1 MTGYNTPMSSTL
13 LHTDEETDSGVY
25 GAYLRA
31 QADSDLMDIA
41 RHLDPERYP
50 ARCDAAGREVRR
62 RGLLHTSA
70 YTAAENVMRRLALA
84 ALALAVLTL
93 ALAALLTETDATGPS
108 WPTGEMMPDGIPLSA
123 VIRLFSVAILR
134 GTVVWSAYLGFY
146 PLLLLILGGWT
157 MTRAWPVYLN
167 RARADVWRLTTLAFA
182 VLTLAV
188 VLAAGP
194 RSAVPTVFSIPSDA
208 LFWQA
213 ALPLVNPF
221 EA

>member
-1 MTGYNTPMSSTL
+1 MSSTL

-50 ARCDAAGREVRR
+50 
-62 RGLLHTSA
+62 
-70 YTAAENVMRRLALA
+70 
-84 ALALAVLTL
+84 
-93 ALAALLTETDATGPS
+93 AALLTETDATGPS

-208 LFWQA
+208 PFWQA